1 MSVGT
6 FPRVSSASV
15 MTERSGGWRSLHLR
29 SPGRQ
34 LRFICLGE
42 QCCGEPGCRCRI
54 RSFDVTWDS
63 PFDRWQVLATE
74 FLFAAAAN
82 RDWLLNSKM
91 RVTWP
96 TCQGISYFLT
106 AARFNRLFRAWFQP
120 VRTSWVDCAKAI
132 CPAAALFYHYDWWP
146 TISNLS
152 LRSCDGRWSMPGS
165 ADGWADG
172 KPGSSIWSWGFSRT
186 HTACGAA
193 GLAGWT
199 SVCDEQA
206 GWTSRLAIQPTGQM
220 NIPYKWTSFRN
231 MLVNISIW
239 LYDHSLRIPK
249 WSLHQRA
256 VFLESHSNIRLS
268 FFDLRPCCC
277 SRRWEQVPLARRH
290 RHKHVRRQ
298 TAVQQSFELTVLTSR
313 RLMSRLCSKKI
324 KKNRIVDTFVF
335 QYPAACWE
343 TLLVF
348 F

>member
-1 MSVGT
+1 
-6 FPRVSSASV
+6 
-15 MTERSGGWRSLHLR
+15 
-29 SPGRQ
+29 
-34 LRFICLGE
+34 
-42 QCCGEPGCRCRI
+42 
-54 RSFDVTWDS
+54 
-63 PFDRWQVLATE
+63 
-74 FLFAAAAN
+74 
-82 RDWLLNSKM
+82 M
-91 RVTWP
+91 RLTWP
-96 TCQGISYFLT
+96 TCEGISYFLT
-106 AARFNRLFRAWFQP
+106 VARFNRLFRAWFQP

-132 CPAAALFYHYDWWP
+132 CPTAALFYHYDWWP
-146 TISNLS
+146 TILNLS

-186 HTACGAA
+186 HTACGTA

-239 LYDHSLRIPK
+239 LYDHFLRIPK
-249 WSLHQRA
+249 KLL
-256 VFLESHSNIRLS
+256 FLESHSNIQLS
-268 FFDLRPCCC
+268 FFDWRSCCR

-298 TAVQQSFELTVLTSR
+298 TAAQQSFELAVLTSR

-324 KKNRIVDTFVF
+324 KKNLLLTPLYSSIQRHAGKRSWCFLIFHF
-335 QYPAACWE
+335 QFTSDMLVTAYCLSNHGDEHACAAGVCALSQSHRVW
-343 TLLVF
+343 LIYLS
-348 F
+348 